1 MPKSNLMNTYNRKD
15 VIFKKGIGSKLYD
28 VNGEEYLDFVSG
40 IAVNCLGHSNASI
53 ISTIKNQCEK
63 LMHISNYYWN
73 EQTISLAEKLC
84 KLSDHDKAFFCN
96 SGTEACEAAIKLARK
111 YGSLINKNKNVII
124 HMKNSFHGRTLGAL
138 SITYNENYK
147 TPFYPLIDRIKTV
160 EFNNI
165 DELKDKMND
174 EVCGVIIEPIQGEGG
189 IKVSNKDF
197 LKEARKLCDKFNSV
211 LIFDEVQC
219 GIGRTGK
226 LFAYKN
232 FDVIPDVVCMA
243 KGLGGGFPIGAIIAK
258 NKFANA
264 FKPGDHGNT
273 FGGNPL
279 ACTVAL
285 TVLKEL
291 TENHII
297 DEIPKKSNYLIQK
310 LSLLKDNY
318 KIIEEIRGKGLLLG
332 IKVNINCNK
341 IVDSCFNKKLLV
353 ISANDNVIRL
363 LPPLNVSKDDID
375 LAINTL
381 SLVFEELQ

>member
-138 SITYNENYK
+138 SITHNENYK

-189 IKVSNKDF
+189 IKVSNRDF

>member
-1 MPKSNLMNTYNRKD
+1 
-15 VIFKKGIGSKLYD
+15 
-28 VNGEEYLDFVSG
+28 
-40 IAVNCLGHSNASI
+40 
-53 ISTIKNQCEK
+53 
-63 LMHISNYYWN
+63 MHISNYYWN